1 MKDLIEYNSR
11 GLVLLTISRDHSVK
25 LMISKIMNR
34 PERILLVLTFGQ
46 AGFANGRVAK
56 IRMMG

>member
-1 MKDLIEYNSR
+1 MKDLIAYISR
-11 GLVLLTISRDHSVK
+11 GLMLLTISRDHSAK

-34 PERILLVLTFGQ
+34 PERSLLVLTFGRTK
-46 AGFANGRVAK
+46 FANGSPGK